1 MMEFDP
7 AIEKFSPEAFGSHLR
22 YLIEE
27 VRQREKK
34 ERVLFLCIGS
44 DRCTGD
50 SLGPLIG
57 HKLNQQP
64 TREWEV
70 LGTLHEPVH
79 ALNLR
84 ETADCIR
91 RQYAGYV
98 VVTIDASLGQNRQV
112 GRITMGRGAIRPGQG
127 LQKELVSVGD
137 VYITGVVGACGREPW
152 ILQNTRLSLV
162 MDMADAICTGIC
174 RADRVGLIS
183 KEMA

>member
-1 MMEFDP
+1 MEFDP
-7 AIEKFSPEAFGSHLR
+7 AIERFSPEAFGNHLR

-27 VRQREKK
+27 VRQKEKK

-57 HKLNQQP
+57 HKLNQRP

-79 ALNLR
+79 ALNLK

-91 RQYAGYV
+91 RKYAGYV
-98 VVTIDASLGQNRQV
+98 VVAIDASLGQNRQV

-127 LQKELVSVGD
+127 LKKELVSVGD

-162 MDMADAICTGIC
+162 MDMADAIYTGIC
-174 RADRVGLIS
+174 RADRAGLTQ
-183 KEMA
+183 KEMV